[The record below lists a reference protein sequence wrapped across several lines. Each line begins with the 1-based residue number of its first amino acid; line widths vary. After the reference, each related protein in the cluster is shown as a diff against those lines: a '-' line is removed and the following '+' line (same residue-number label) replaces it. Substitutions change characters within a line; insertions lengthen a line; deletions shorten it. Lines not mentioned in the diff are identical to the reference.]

1 MKKHKMQGRRPMP
14 KMRNKKS
21 PGAIEPKTLT
31 VGDLIAAAFDTFGDA
46 GVVVRVLQSNKMGER
61 VGRRFVFV

>member
-14 KMRNKKS
+14 KNHTRKS
-21 PGAIEPKTLT
+21 AVAAEPKTLT